1 MSNDLQLFSNEEF
14 GAVRVAE
21 VEGEHYFALKDVLE
35 AQGSKTTTT
44 NAISAIEQG
53 LGDGYVVGIPIKDS
67 LGRDQEAKFI
77 SEPAVTFLVARSNTD
92 RGRRCNRW
100 IHTEILPTIR
110 KHGGYLTPQK
120 IEEVLSDPDTI
131 IKLAM
136 DLKEERARRIEAERT
151 KAWIGSKRE
160 ATAMA
165 TASSAVRKV
174 TYLEDRLG
182 EGKNWKQCKAIPWV
196 LDYFAPS
203 KGMWSVLG
211 KKMAALSVDMGYEVR
226 KIEDEKYGNLNAYHV
241 NVWEEMHDRM
251 ESDRNMMS
259 KYRKELAS

>member
-1 MSNDLQLFSNEEF
+1 MSNELQLFSNEEF
-14 GAVRVAE
+14 GEVRVVE
-21 VEGEHYFALKDVLE
+21 IEGEPWFVAKDICDVL
-35 AQGSKTTTT
+35 GLSNTSS
-44 NAISAIEQG
+44 AISLLDDDERS
-53 LGDGYVVGIPIKDS
+53 KFN
-67 LGRDQEAKFI
+67 LGRQGDTNIVNESGLHALILNSRKPEARKI
-77 SEPAVTFLVARSNTD
+77 RKWITSEV
-92 RGRRCNRW
+92 
-100 IHTEILPTIR
+100 LPTIR

-120 IEEVLSDPDTI
+120 IEEVLLNPDTLI
-131 IKLAM
+131 RLAT

-182 EGKNWKQCKAIPWV
+182 EGKNWKQCKAVPWV

-241 NVWEEMHDRM
+241 DVWEEMHDRM
-251 ESDRNMMS
+251 EADRNMMS